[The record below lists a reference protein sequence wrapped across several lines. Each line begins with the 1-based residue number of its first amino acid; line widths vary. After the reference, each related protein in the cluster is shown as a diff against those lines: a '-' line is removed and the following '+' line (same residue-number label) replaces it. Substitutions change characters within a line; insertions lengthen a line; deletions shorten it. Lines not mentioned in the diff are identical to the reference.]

1 MSNPSRSTQFSR
13 LEKVLKRH
21 YTPVQPATDR
31 PVLEQLL
38 YASCLEDAQYEKA
51 DEAMAR
57 LQESFFDWNEVR
69 VSTIAELSE
78 ELNMLPA
85 PSVAATR
92 LKQILQGVF
101 EGQYSFDLEHLRK
114 LNLGVAV
121 KSLGK
126 IPGTTPF
133 VVAFVTQTALGGH
146 SIPLDRS
153 TLSVLVLL
161 DLVGQAD
168 ADKNHVPGLE
178 RAVSKNKGALF
189 GSLLHRL
196 GADFAAAP
204 YSRRVRDILVEI
216 DPACRS
222 RLPKRRAGKKSES
235 ASDDAKTDETPSPTP
250 KASAAK
256 SPAGPRKRATAARS
270 SPSSRPPRTKS
281 STRRLARKKPR

>member
-1 MSNPSRSTQFSR
+1 MATPSRTTQFSR

-21 YTPVQPATDR
+21 YTPVHPPTDR

-69 VSTIAELSE
+69 VTTIAELSE
-78 ELNMLPA
+78 EMNMLPA

-114 LNLGVAV
+114 LNIGAAV

-126 IPGTTPF
+126 IHGTTPF
-133 VVAFVTQTALGGH
+133 AVAFVTQTALGGH

-178 RAVSKNKGALF
+178 RAVSKNKGVPF

-196 GADFAAAP
+196 GADFAASP
-204 YSRRVRDILVEI
+204 FSRRVRDILTEI

-222 RLPKRRAGKKSES
+222 RLPKRRSAKTSDS
-235 ASDDAKTDETPSPTP
+235 ASAGAQTDEAPSSAPKTPP
-250 KASAAK
+250 AK
-256 SPAGPRKRATAARS
+256 PPSHPRKRAAAARS
-270 SPSSRPPRTKS
+270 SQSSRPQRKKS
-281 STRRLARKKPR
+281 ATRRLARKKPR